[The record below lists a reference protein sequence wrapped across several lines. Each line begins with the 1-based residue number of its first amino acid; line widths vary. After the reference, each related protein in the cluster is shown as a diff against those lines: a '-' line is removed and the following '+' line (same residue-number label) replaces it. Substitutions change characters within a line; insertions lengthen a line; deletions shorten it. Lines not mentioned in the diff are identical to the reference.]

1 MGIRKNIENRVNKG
15 ENYLVIAVGD
25 SITWGLNHCSEEE
38 TYCA

>member
-1 MGIRKNIENRVNKG
+1 MSIRKNIENRVNKG

-25 SITWGLNHCSEEE
+25 SITWGLNHCNEEE